1 MRSDAVGN
9 CVTKK
14 GATTCVLK
22 YCPKCLLT
30 RYGEIGEEV
39 AVNDNWV
46 CPKCRKICNCSW
58 CRYQEL
64 EKPTTETT
72 ISHHY
77 RSKVQNFSKMRV
89 ESIKAR
95 KKGEEP
101 FDNAGNMNSPKN
113 KPVRALAQRM
123 PLRRGYQELQR
134 LIGRGGVGE
143 EGREGGG
150 GEATETAAIL
160 VVEVSK
166 SNRISPLGRER
177 EMREMRERQ
186 RRRVIMVTH
195 ATMRRAFQALHKRR
209 KPTGKL
215 TATAKKNGCS
225 NVSEFLKKEGSEKYF
240 YRRKGNCAEEINDSS
255 AGCSEEN
262 AAARTKPVLKE
273 KEEFQ
278 LEEVKL
284 PQGIESIT
292 VSSVDLH
299 PENAGS
305 VLQFLEFCLTFREA
319 LGLRDGQAHLV
330 VREVL
335 SGSQEHSTLTQ
346 TIIQLLT
353 LILVDRGDISVGL
366 SATDD
371 RWFTI
376 LGNCL
381 AESEVKLDDFPPE
394 MFQKGISEY
403 EEMDSL
409 QKLKLLNFVCD
420 EALGISVMRNFIE
433 NPEYVEKKKKAEEKL
448 NAAEA
453 REKQLYQKIKN
464 DFAKAEADNN
474 GVALT
479 IEQRLAI
486 ISQMSAESEENQFP
500 VELDDNDL
508 ILWNLKSY
516 NEEPTILLQDLGSC
530 SDICPHEKWY
540 SFSSEQ
546 KPQVEKYITFKRK
559 KCRLEKKME
568 KKEKRRK
575 SIFQ

>member
-1 MRSDAVGN
+1 MAMENMNGQIVNAAIGEPKKMKSCHQCRKLRSDAVGN

-14 GATTCVLK
+14 GAKTCVLK
-22 YCPKCLLT
+22 YCRRCLLT

-46 CPKCRKICNCSW
+46 CPKCREICNCSS
-58 CRYQEL
+58 CR
-64 EKPTTETT
+64 
-72 ISHHY
+72 
-77 RSKVQNFSKMRV
+77 NN
-89 ESIKAR
+89 
-95 KKGEEP
+95 KGE
-101 FDNAGNMNSPKN
+101 
-113 KPVRALAQRM
+113 
-123 PLRRGYQELQR
+123 
-134 LIGRGGVGE
+134 
-143 EGREGGG
+143 
-150 GEATETAAIL
+150 
-160 VVEVSK
+160 
-166 SNRISPLGRER
+166 
-177 EMREMRERQ
+177 
-186 RRRVIMVTH
+186 
-195 ATMRRAFQALHKRR
+195 

-215 TATAKKNGCS
+215 TTTAKKNGCS
-225 NVSEFLKKEGSEKYF
+225 NVSEFLKKEGSDKYF
-240 YRRKGNCAEEINDSS
+240 YRRKGKCAEEINDSS

-284 PQGIESIT
+284 PQGIGSIT

-319 LGLRDGQAHLV
+319 LGLRDGQADLV

-335 SGSQEHSTLTQ
+335 SGSQEHSMLTQ

-353 LILVDRGDISVGL
+353 LTLVDRGDISVGL

-376 LGNCL
+376 LGKCL
-381 AESEVKLDDFPPE
+381 AESEVKLDEFPPE

-453 REKQLYQKIKN
+453 REKQLYKKIKD
-464 DFAKAEADNN
+464 DFAKAEANNN

-479 IEQRLAI
+479 IEQRVAI
-486 ISQMSAESEENQFP
+486 LSQMSAESEEVHFEKKKALEMQSKSQEYNDALRTNP
-500 VELDDNDL
+500 VELDDNGL

-516 NEEPTILLQDLGSC
+516 NEEPTILLQGVKD
-530 SDICPHEKWY
+530 
-540 SFSSEQ
+540 
-546 KPQVEKYITFKRK
+546 
-559 KCRLEKKME
+559 RLEFSICCG
-568 KKEKRRK
+568 KEYVTDFNLFCIWVQIWEAVVTYVLMKNGILLAPSRNHRLRSTSLSK
-575 SIFQ
+575 GK

>member
-1 MRSDAVGN
+1 
-9 CVTKK
+9 
-14 GATTCVLK
+14 
-22 YCPKCLLT
+22 
-30 RYGEIGEEV
+30 
-39 AVNDNWV
+39 
-46 CPKCRKICNCSW
+46 
-58 CRYQEL
+58 
-64 EKPTTETT
+64 
-72 ISHHY
+72 
-77 RSKVQNFSKMRV
+77 
-89 ESIKAR
+89 
-95 KKGEEP
+95 
-101 FDNAGNMNSPKN
+101 
-113 KPVRALAQRM
+113 M

-134 LIGRGGVGE
+134 LIGRGGIGE

-160 VVEVSK
+160 VVE
-166 SNRISPLGRER
+166 
-177 EMREMRERQ
+177 
-186 RRRVIMVTH
+186 
-195 ATMRRAFQALHKRR
+195 
-209 KPTGKL
+209 
-215 TATAKKNGCS
+215 
-225 NVSEFLKKEGSEKYF
+225 
-240 YRRKGNCAEEINDSS
+240 GNCAEEINDSS

-486 ISQMSAESEENQFP
+486 ISQMSAESEEVHFEKKKNQFP

-546 KPQVEKYITFKRK
+546 KPQVEKYITFKK
-559 KCRLEKKME
+559 
-568 KKEKRRK
+568 
-575 SIFQ
+575 

>member
-1 MRSDAVGN
+1 
-9 CVTKK
+9 
-14 GATTCVLK
+14 
-22 YCPKCLLT
+22 
-30 RYGEIGEEV
+30 
-39 AVNDNWV
+39 
-46 CPKCRKICNCSW
+46 
-58 CRYQEL
+58 
-64 EKPTTETT
+64 
-72 ISHHY
+72 
-77 RSKVQNFSKMRV
+77 
-89 ESIKAR
+89 
-95 KKGEEP
+95 
-101 FDNAGNMNSPKN
+101 
-113 KPVRALAQRM
+113 M

-134 LIGRGGVGE
+134 LIGRGGIGE

-177 EMREMRERQ
+177 DERDERETETSRYY
-186 RRRVIMVTH
+186 
-195 ATMRRAFQALHKRR
+195 
-209 KPTGKL
+209 
-215 TATAKKNGCS
+215 ATAKKNGCS

-546 KPQVEKYITFKRK
+546 KPQVEKYITFKKK

>member
-1 MRSDAVGN
+1 MAM
-9 CVTKK
+9 
-14 GATTCVLK
+14 
-22 YCPKCLLT
+22 
-30 RYGEIGEEV
+30 E
-39 AVNDNWV
+39 
-46 CPKCRKICNCSW
+46 
-58 CRYQEL
+58 
-64 EKPTTETT
+64 
-72 ISHHY
+72 
-77 RSKVQNFSKMRV
+77 
-89 ESIKAR
+89 
-95 KKGEEP
+95 
-101 FDNAGNMNSPKN
+101 NMNGQIVNAATGEQMKMKNCHQN

-160 VVEVSK
+160 VVE
-166 SNRISPLGRER
+166 
-177 EMREMRERQ
+177 
-186 RRRVIMVTH
+186 
-195 ATMRRAFQALHKRR
+195 
-209 KPTGKL
+209 PTGKL

-262 AAARTKPVLKE
+262 AAARTKSVLKE

-486 ISQMSAESEENQFP
+486 ISQMSAESEEVHF
-500 VELDDNDL
+500 
-508 ILWNLKSY
+508 
-516 NEEPTILLQDLGSC
+516 
-530 SDICPHEKWY
+530 
-540 SFSSEQ
+540 
-546 KPQVEKYITFKRK
+546 
-559 KCRLEKKME
+559 EKKKALEMQS
-568 KKEKRRK
+568 K
-575 SIFQ
+575 SIYLNSCD

>member
-1 MRSDAVGN
+1 
-9 CVTKK
+9 
-14 GATTCVLK
+14 
-22 YCPKCLLT
+22 
-30 RYGEIGEEV
+30 
-39 AVNDNWV
+39 
-46 CPKCRKICNCSW
+46 
-58 CRYQEL
+58 
-64 EKPTTETT
+64 
-72 ISHHY
+72 
-77 RSKVQNFSKMRV
+77 
-89 ESIKAR
+89 
-95 KKGEEP
+95 
-101 FDNAGNMNSPKN
+101 
-113 KPVRALAQRM
+113 M

-160 VVEVSK
+160 EE
-166 SNRISPLGRER
+166 GE
-177 EMREMRERQ
+177 
-186 RRRVIMVTH
+186 
-195 ATMRRAFQALHKRR
+195 
-209 KPTGKL
+209 
-215 TATAKKNGCS
+215 TATKQRS
-225 NVSEFLKKEGSEKYF
+225 L
-240 YRRKGNCAEEINDSS
+240 GNCAEEINDSS

-262 AAARTKPVLKE
+262 AAARTKSVLKE

-474 GVALT
+474 G
-479 IEQRLAI
+479 
-486 ISQMSAESEENQFP
+486 NQFP

>member
-1 MRSDAVGN
+1 SMAMENMNGQIVNAATGEPMKMKNCHQCHKMRSDAVGN

-39 AVNDNWV
+39 GG
-46 CPKCRKICNCSW
+46 I
-58 CRYQEL
+58 
-64 EKPTTETT
+64 
-72 ISHHY
+72 
-77 RSKVQNFSKMRV
+77 
-89 ESIKAR
+89 IK
-95 KKGEEP
+95 
-101 FDNAGNMNSPKN
+101 
-113 KPVRALAQRM
+113 
-123 PLRRGYQELQR
+123 R

-160 VVEVSK
+160 V
-166 SNRISPLGRER
+166 
-177 EMREMRERQ
+177 
-186 RRRVIMVTH
+186 
-195 ATMRRAFQALHKRR
+195 
-209 KPTGKL
+209 
-215 TATAKKNGCS
+215 
-225 NVSEFLKKEGSEKYF
+225 
-240 YRRKGNCAEEINDSS
+240 GNCAEEINDSS

-262 AAARTKPVLKE
+262 AAARTKSVLKE

-568 KKEKRRK
+568 KKEKRR
-575 SIFQ
+575 

>member
-1 MRSDAVGN
+1 
-9 CVTKK
+9 
-14 GATTCVLK
+14 
-22 YCPKCLLT
+22 
-30 RYGEIGEEV
+30 
-39 AVNDNWV
+39 
-46 CPKCRKICNCSW
+46 
-58 CRYQEL
+58 
-64 EKPTTETT
+64 
-72 ISHHY
+72 
-77 RSKVQNFSKMRV
+77 
-89 ESIKAR
+89 
-95 KKGEEP
+95 
-101 FDNAGNMNSPKN
+101 
-113 KPVRALAQRM
+113 M

-160 VVEVSK
+160 V
-166 SNRISPLGRER
+166 RDER
-177 EMREMRERQ
+177 EIETSRYY
-186 RRRVIMVTH
+186 
-195 ATMRRAFQALHKRR
+195 
-209 KPTGKL
+209 
-215 TATAKKNGCS
+215 ATAKKNGCS
-225 NVSEFLKKEGSEKYF
+225 N
-240 YRRKGNCAEEINDSS
+240 GNCAEEINDSS

-262 AAARTKPVLKE
+262 AAARTKSVLKE

-486 ISQMSAESEENQFP
+486 ISQMSAESEEVHF
-500 VELDDNDL
+500 
-508 ILWNLKSY
+508 
-516 NEEPTILLQDLGSC
+516 
-530 SDICPHEKWY
+530 
-540 SFSSEQ
+540 
-546 KPQVEKYITFKRK
+546 
-559 KCRLEKKME
+559 EKKKALEMQS
-568 KKEKRRK
+568 K
-575 SIFQ
+575 SQESNDALRTNSRLNWMTMILFSGI